1 MFPAPLA
8 AALFALSTSA
18 FFGAFSIL
26 VRLGRDHANAITGV
40 IISLLAPLPFF
51 ILATASMW
59 DPAWWNLKSI
69 GFFVLAGAAGPACS
83 RVFLYLSLHYLGVA
97 RAMPLASVTP
107 LFSTLLAI
115 AVLGE
120 SPGPHIWAGTLLIV
134 AGSAAL
140 SYKKPSDKSWS
151 RRHLWL
157 IFLSVLASAW
167 SFLFRKLALTEVN
180 APVMGVTVSSLTGLL
195 LLFLYR
201 PIMPAA
207 ERPRFPNRKA
217 WAFYGACGLLNGA
230 GFLTQ
235 FYALG
240 LGDISIVIPLSST
253 APFFSLLLSRLLL
266 RGTERVTG
274 WIVAGTVLIVGGA
287 ALISWRLR

>member
-1 MFPAPLA
+1 MSAAPVA

-26 VRLGRDHANAITGV
+26 VRLGREHANAITGV
-40 IISLLAPLPFF
+40 IISLVAPLPFF
-51 ILATASMW
+51 IAAAIWMWEAS
-59 DPAWWNLKSI
+59 WWNGAAV
-69 GFFVLAGAAGPACS
+69 GFFILAGLAGPACS

-97 RAMPLASVTP
+97 RAMPLTSVTP
-107 LFSTLLAI
+107 FFSTLLAI
-115 AVLGE
+115 IILGE
-120 SPGPHIWAGTLLIV
+120 RPGPYIWAGTLLIV

-140 SYKKPSDKSWS
+140 SYKKTSDKSWS

-157 IFLSVLASAW
+157 IACSVLASAC
-167 SFLFRKLALTEVN
+167 SFLFRKLALTAVN
-180 APVMGVTVSSLTGLL
+180 APLLGVTVSSLAGLFF
-195 LLFLYR
+195 LFLFR
-201 PIMPAA
+201 PLMPAA
-207 ERPRFPNRKA
+207 ERPRRPNRKA
-217 WAFYGACGLLNGA
+217 WGFYGAVGLLNGA

-240 LGDISIVIPLSST
+240 LGDVSIVIPLSST

-274 WIVAGTVLIVGGA
+274 WIVAGTVLIVAGA
-287 ALISWRLR
+287 ALIGWRLR